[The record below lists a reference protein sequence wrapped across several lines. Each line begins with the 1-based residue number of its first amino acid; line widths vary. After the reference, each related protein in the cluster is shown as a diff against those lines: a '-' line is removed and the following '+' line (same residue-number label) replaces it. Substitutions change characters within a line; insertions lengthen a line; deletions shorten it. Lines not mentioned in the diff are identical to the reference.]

1 MTRALLR
8 AFAAVVLCAAPAVVH
23 AQAGS
28 APAADTK
35 VIAPPGP
42 ADSLRAAVNPERTFD
57 VIARENFLRRH
68 AFSLDHFLE
77 FQPNGLV
84 ARLGPIGNEA
94 YYSRLGIGRGRGLVV
109 VNGIPMNDPQD
120 GMAPLVHLATSGIA
134 SLTLDPQQKLTFAP
148 STEGSVSL
156 RDLVAPPGRP
166 DTFIELTKA
175 SNELRQRR
183 VRFGSEAGP
192 VGIDLSYDEVLND
205 GYDFDF
211 NGVAGLPAPE
221 GANNS
226 RNAAVAI
233 RGQLPERASYNA
245 GIRRFRASSTGDLLS
260 AANEAGRSGHVAWA
274 NVEMGSTEAII
285 YGRGYRNTRP
295 DSSTFNESVGGTVA
309 WNLRHR
315 GSTLH
320 MFALGERTNANQD
333 VGGASAQN
341 RVSAGNAG
349 ASTEVTHGGFT
360 WFGHGV
366 VGGDTR
372 SFAWGAGA
380 GVQRDL
386 PLGDVTLSAQRTFR
400 MPSIGE
406 RYLPEH
412 ARDGFTIAGTR
423 TLDPETALEGNADW
437 TLRHAAVM
445 NRVRASW
452 MRSEDFI
459 SFAPVAGDSAARRAA
474 NASDMP
480 AMTFVEDRVD
490 VATNVGPVEVLGDAG
505 ARWSTGDRTGLF
517 QSVPRTQVN
526 ASITAGMQLF
536 EKTSALYLGAE
547 YQYVD
552 ARRDYNGVP
561 LPSYNVVNASIVARL
576 IDARFYARWLNIT
589 NEAYQTVS
597 GYLMTP
603 RTLEYGLEW
612 TLFD

>member
-1 MTRALLR
+1 MMRALLR
-8 AFAAVVLCAAPAVVH
+8 ALAVVVLGVAPALGQTGGTANGADSSKVV
-23 AQAGS
+23 ASPGS
-28 APAADTK
+28 
-35 VIAPPGP
+35 
-42 ADSLRAAVNPERTFD
+42 ADSLRTAVNPERTLD

-68 AFSLDHFLE
+68 AFSLDHYLE

-94 YYSRLGIGRGRGLVV
+94 YYSRLGIGRGRALVV

-120 GMAPLVHLATSGIA
+120 GTAPLVHIATSGIA

-148 STEGSVSL
+148 STEGSVAL
-156 RDLVAPPGRP
+156 RDLVPPTNRP
-166 DTFIELTKA
+166 DTFIELSKA
-175 SNELRQRR
+175 TNELRQRR

-192 VGIDLSYDEVLND
+192 VGIDLSYDEVLNN

-226 RNAAVAI
+226 RNAGVAV
-233 RGQLPERASYNA
+233 RGQLPERVSYNA
-245 GIRRFRASSTGDLLS
+245 GIRRFRASASGDLLS
-260 AANEAGRSGHVAWA
+260 AANEGGRSGHVAWA
-274 NVEMGSTEAII
+274 NVDIGNTEAII

-309 WNLRHR
+309 WNLRYR
-315 GSTLH
+315 GATLR
-320 MFALGERTNANQD
+320 MFALGERTNATQD

-341 RVSAGNAG
+341 RVSEGNAG

-372 SFAWGAGA
+372 SAAWGAGA
-380 GVQRDL
+380 GMQRDL

-400 MPSIGE
+400 LPSIGE

-412 ARDGFTIAGTR
+412 ARDGFILAGTS
-423 TLDPETALEGNADW
+423 TLDPETALEANADW
-437 TLRHAAVM
+437 TLRHAAVI

-452 MRSEDFI
+452 MRSENFI
-459 SFAPVAGDSAARRAA
+459 SFAPVAGDSVARRAA

-480 AMTFVEDRVD
+480 AMTFVEERVD
-490 VATNVGPVEVLGDAG
+490 VATNFGPVEVLGDAG
-505 ARWSTGDRTGLF
+505 ARWSTGDRGGLF
-517 QSVPRTQVN
+517 QSVPRAQVN

-536 EKTSALYLGAE
+536 QKTSALYFGAE
-547 YQYVD
+547 YQHVD
-552 ARRDYNGVP
+552 ERRDYNGVL
-561 LPSYNVVNASIVARL
+561 LPSYSVVNASIVARL

-589 NEAYQTVS
+589 NEAYQTVA

-603 RTLEYGLEW
+603 RTLEYGIEW